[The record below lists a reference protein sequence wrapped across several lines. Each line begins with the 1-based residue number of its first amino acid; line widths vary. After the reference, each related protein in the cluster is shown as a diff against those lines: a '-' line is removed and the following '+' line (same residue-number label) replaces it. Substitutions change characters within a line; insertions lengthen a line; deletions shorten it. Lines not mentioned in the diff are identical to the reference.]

1 MCPLCFST
9 AVFIFRSSDYSLA
22 WLFSRKHCFSRVY
35 FSSRLFFSSW
45 CLIMVYRIKTLTRW
59 KKKSRSL
66 CWLRSLFENND
77 SSEDPFLW
85 ATKENP
91 KATGK
96 CHLFTFFSITTLLYA
111 LFVWWAGNTIQEVHK
126 AEVTQTRKVP
136 RQNLNWTVQSV
147 SIAKCFLFKS
157 FLTRWWYC

>member
-9 AVFIFRSSDYSLA
+9 AVFISGVRIIAWRSCFLA
-22 WLFSRKHCFSRVY
+22 STVFHESI
-35 FSSRLFFSSW
+35 SSRLFFSSW

-96 CHLFTFFSITTLLYA
+96 CHLFTFFSITTSLYA
-111 LFVWWAGNTIQEVHK
+111 LFVWWAGNTIHEVHK